1 EIAAAKLTQ
10 YLKPKIITLYAE
22 NELPLLQYKYR
33 LKKNINGNIELIKKF
48 WNFDTKLY
56 NHNVVPFILIYAD
69 LLSSSDE
76 RNQEI
81 AEIIYDKFI
90 KEQME

>member
-1 EIAAAKLTQ
+1 
-10 YLKPKIITLYAE
+10 
-22 NELPLLQYKYR
+22 
-33 LKKNINGNIELIKKF
+33 
-48 WNFDTKLY
+48 
-56 NHNVVPFILIYAD
+56 AD

>member
-1 EIAAAKLTQ
+1 
-10 YLKPKIITLYAE
+10 
-22 NELPLLQYKYR
+22 
-33 LKKNINGNIELIKKF
+33 
-48 WNFDTKLY
+48 
-56 NHNVVPFILIYAD
+56 LIYAD

-76 RNQEI
+76 RNQET

>member
-1 EIAAAKLTQ
+1 
-10 YLKPKIITLYAE
+10 
-22 NELPLLQYKYR
+22 
-33 LKKNINGNIELIKKF
+33 
-48 WNFDTKLY
+48 
-56 NHNVVPFILIYAD
+56 AD

-76 RNQEI
+76 RNQET